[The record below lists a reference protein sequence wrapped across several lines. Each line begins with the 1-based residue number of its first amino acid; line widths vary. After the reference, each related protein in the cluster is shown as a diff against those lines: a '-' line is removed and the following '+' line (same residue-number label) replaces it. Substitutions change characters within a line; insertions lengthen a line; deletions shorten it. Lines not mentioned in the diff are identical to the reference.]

1 MARPIG
7 EDDAVARWLFDH
19 NRELIAVLA
28 PDSRFKQVNPSWTA
42 ALGWSEDELI
52 GRSARDFVHPDDIP
66 SMIASAAET
75 AEDRTSEHT
84 IRIRLKDGAYRWFSG
99 YHQRMPDGDRVG
111 VLRDV
116 TDDRARNAELEEAR
130 RTRQMLATAAG
141 IGNWRYEPDIDRT
154 IWSEDFCA
162 MSGYDLDQITTSAQ
176 FHALLHEE
184 DVDRFKA
191 FLRRGVTKG
200 EAGSI
205 QYRMKTRDGR
215 WLTLNTTF
223 HCEPRGGYYAL
234 IGISQNVTA
243 LVEALRAAEAATEAK
258 ASFLANMSHEIRTP
272 MNGVLGVMHLLNDEP
287 LTANGKQ
294 LLREAVGCGQML
306 SELLNDVLDFSKIEA
321 GKLELNPEPLNPG
334 HLIEGVASLIRGQ
347 AEAKGLKLVVDRK
360 DAVGWVMADPVRL
373 RQILFNLVGNA
384 IKFTL
389 QGEIAIRAET
399 VDGKDGQRLR
409 IEISDTG
416 VGISQD
422 AQAGLF
428 QRFTQA
434 DASTTRRFG
443 GTGLGLAI
451 TKRLAE
457 LMGGEVGVRSTLGE
471 GSTFWVE
478 VDAAAT
484 DPVKLEEAAE
494 QGFLDGL
501 SILVVEDNPT
511 NRMIA
516 TKMLENLGAV
526 VQTAEDG
533 ERGVEAAATGVFD
546 LVLMDI
552 QMPGIDG
559 VEATRRIRKLDGPAS
574 QMPIIALTANVM
586 AHQHQDYLLAGM
598 NGVVGKPI
606 SPNAL
611 LREIARLAGCE
622 DTAANAA

>member
-1 MARPIG
+1 MALSNG
-7 EDDAVARWLFDH
+7 KGDAVVQWLFEH

-28 PDSRFKQVNPSWTA
+28 PDGAFKQVNPAWPA
-42 ALGWSEDELI
+42 ALGWREDELI
-52 GRSARDFVHPDDIP
+52 GSSARDFVHPDDI
-66 SMIASAAET
+66 SVMIASAT
-75 AEDRTSEHT
+75 PTVEDQTVEHT
-84 IRIRLKDGAYRWFSG
+84 IRIRLKSGEYRWFSG

-116 TDDRARNAELEEAR
+116 TEDRARNAELEEAR

-141 IGNWRYEPDIDRT
+141 IGNWVYEPDIDRT

-162 MSGYDLDQITTSAQ
+162 MSGYDLDQITTSGQ
-176 FHALLHEE
+176 FHALLHAE
-184 DVDRFKA
+184 DRERFKQ

-200 EAGSI
+200 EAGTI

-234 IGISQNVTA
+234 VGISQNVTA
-243 LVEALRAAEAATEAK
+243 LAEALRAAEAATEAK

-287 LTANGKQ
+287 LTDHGKQ
-294 LLREAVGCGQML
+294 LLREAVGCGEML

-347 AEAKGLKLVVDRK
+347 AEAKGLKLIVDRSE
-360 DAVGWVMADPVRL
+360 AVGWVTADPVRL

-389 QGEIAIRAET
+389 QGQIAIKART
-399 VDGKDGQRLR
+399 LDGKDGQRLR

-416 VGISQD
+416 VGISES
-422 AQAGLF
+422 AQESLF

-451 TKRLAE
+451 TQRLAE
-457 LMGGEVGVRSTLGE
+457 IMGGDVGVRSVLGK

-478 VDAAAT
+478 IDAAAT
-484 DPVKLEEAAE
+484 DPVKLGEAVE

-574 QMPIIALTANVM
+574 QLPIIALTANVM
-586 AHQHQDYLLAGM
+586 AHQHQDYLNAGM
-598 NGVVGKPI
+598 NGLVGKPI

-611 LREIARLAGCE
+611 LKEIARLAGG
-622 DTAANAA
+622 DTAHAA